1 MWPVRRPLTIAIPTY
16 NRAGHLDR
24 QLEWLA
30 AVGAPALGQVD
41 VVVSDNCST
50 DETPDVVERWRGS
63 FPFFRSRRNDEN
75 VGAIR
80 NIAWC
85 LTAAETPHVWTIGD
99 DDTIAATAVDY
110 VLAELGRRPDLAM
123 LTLNFSSRLVQTG
136 ELRFERCYD
145 FADDLVHENGQP
157 LFLRCLE
164 ADIGGV
170 ALTTAQVYRTELVRR
185 AVEEWPWG
193 LRNLVTQVYWTGYCA
208 ANGPY
213 KVTREAHLE
222 CAAGTHFFL
231 SDPRLVFKLEC
242 GDTPEL
248 FARLA
253 KIGYPRGDCLE
264 LLRRH
269 LEGRRREVVRSS
281 IRWPGVGAG
290 VLARLGKSIAAL
302 RRPALSRGGRGRA
315 ALDPEP

>member
-1 MWPVRRPLTIAIPTY
+1 MWSVRRPLTIAIPTY
-16 NRAGHLDR
+16 NRASHLER

-30 AVGAPALGQVD
+30 GIGPHALEQID

-50 DETPDVVERWRGS
+50 DETPEVVERWRSS
-63 FPFFRSRRNDEN
+63 FPFFRSRRNERN

-85 LTAAETPHVWTIGD
+85 LAGAETPHVWAIGD
-99 DDTIAATAVDY
+99 DDTISDTAVDY
-110 VLAELGRRPDLAM
+110 VLAELELRPDLAM

-136 ELRFERCYD
+136 EVRFDRCYD
-145 FADDLVHENGQP
+145 FADDLVHESGRL

-164 ADIGGV
+164 ADLGGV
-170 ALTTAQVYRTELVRR
+170 ALTTAQVYRTELVRIAIR
-185 AVEEWPWG
+185 EWNWG
-193 LRNLVTQVYWTGYCA
+193 LRNLVTQIYWTGYCA

-213 KVTREAHLE
+213 KVTRDAHLE

-231 SDPRLVFKLEC
+231 SDSRLVFKLEC

-248 FARLA
+248 LARLA
-253 KIGYPRGDCLE
+253 KIGYARGACLR
-264 LLRRH
+264 LLRRQ
-269 LEGRRREVVRSS
+269 LRGRRREIVRSS
-281 IRWPGVGAG
+281 VRWPAVGAG
-290 VLARLGKSIAAL
+290 VLARLGKSLAVL
-302 RRPALSRGGRGRA
+302 RLPALGRGARGQA